1 MISKRSSISCYTIGK
16 HNKRDG
22 MQTPLDWEAEQTN
35 MLNTVS
41 LHAVNSSKFSQQ
53 FVKPLYD
60 SYCFS
65 NIPQTIEYL
74 LTGEGKSGL
83 PLDVFGNFPT
93 QYDRVILF
101 FVDAF
106 GWRFFEQYAEKYEFL
121 KIMLNQGV
129 ISKMTSQFPSTTAAH
144 TTCMHTGLNPGQS
157 GVYEW
162 NYYEPLVDDIITPLF
177 FSYARD
183 KGRDTLKQAPFP
195 PEAYYP
201 SQTLYQKLKTKGV
214 VSYIFQHQAYTPST
228 YSDCVFKG
236 AHIVPYKSLAD
247 VLGRLTEIVLAQK
260 APPYYYY
267 VYFDRI
273 DTMCHLYGPNSTRLE
288 KEVEAFA
295 TLMEQLFYQKMRGK
309 VKNTLLIITADHGQV
324 EVDPHTTF
332 YLNQRAGDIA
342 QFLQKNQRGRL
353 LAPAGSARDMFLHI
367 QTEHLD
373 ETLAYLQKQLEGK
386 AEVYRTT
393 DLIAQHFFGSQEP
406 SETFLSRV
414 GNAVILPYA
423 NETTWWYEEGIFD
436 MHFLGHHGGLTPQ
449 EMEIPFMVLPL

>member
-1 MISKRSSISCYTIGK
+1 
-16 HNKRDG
+16 
-22 MQTPLDWEAEQTN
+22 MQTPLDREAEQTN

-41 LHAVNSSKFSQQ
+41 LQAVNSSKFSQQ

-101 FVDAF
+101 FIDAF

-183 KGRDTLKQAPFP
+183 KERDTLKQAPFP

-247 VLGRLTEIVLAQK
+247 VLGRLTEIIPAQK

-273 DTMCHLYGPNSTRLE
+273 DTMCHLHGPNSARLE

-295 TLMEQLFYQKMRGK
+295 TLMEQLFYQKIRGK

-324 EVDPHTTF
+324 EVDPQTTF
-332 YLNQRAGDIA
+332 YLNQRAGEIA
-342 QFLQKNQRGRL
+342 QFLQTNQRGKL
-353 LAPAGSARDMFLHI
+353 LTPAGSARDMFLHI